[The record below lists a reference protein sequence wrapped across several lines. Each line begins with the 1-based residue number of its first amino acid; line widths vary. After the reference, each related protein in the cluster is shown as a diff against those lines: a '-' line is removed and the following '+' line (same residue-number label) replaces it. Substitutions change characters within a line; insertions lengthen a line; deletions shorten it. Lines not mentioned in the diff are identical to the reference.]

1 MGGRQRKY
9 GRGVPLGA
17 RAVRPDGPAAGPAQL
32 RAMPMASR
40 MARPDAAVGELAE
53 VAGEPLTGGPAAEV
67 TAADAADA
75 VLTTVVRAGWLW
87 VQSRSPAEDSW
98 QIGPC
103 RKSGSAAEAAASGTD
118 AATTT
123 GAAAKDAAATV
134 GAPSSW

>member
-1 MGGRQRKY
+1 M
-9 GRGVPLGA
+9 
-17 RAVRPDGPAAGPAQL
+17 RPDGPAAGPAQL

-40 MARPDAAVGELAE
+40 MALPDAAVAELAE

-75 VLTTVVRAGWLW
+75 VLTTVARAGWLW

-118 AATTT
+118 AASATDAASTT
-123 GAAAKDAAATV
+123 GAAEKDAAATV